1 VRTAQVFVAVLG
13 TADFGNT
20 GFLGLTIL
28 PQRRDTIRQDMEDA
42 EEQDDGSSFCA
53 VWINSAPQA
62 EN

>member
-1 VRTAQVFVAVLG
+1 MAVLG